1 MLEALNA
8 LNQLNALHSK
18 NATHH
23 FNATL
28 PILLKVLEK
37 QDKDLFLLQ
46 VGNRIIPTRS
56 EQELKINQP
65 YFATMQRNQLGDIVL
80 KNLVPAPKILD
91 ALDDDLPAIEM
102 KKIKEILSAKD
113 NTPLKEY
120 KEFLSEKLIHAKN
133 SQEFLNTANMLL
145 SLQSQVLSFVVENER
160 KKAFLQVK
168 AKKQSVDFYAL
179 YPNLGEIGGVIY
191 LKEKEKQLFL
201 KTTLQRT
208 KEVLKEAQNTLLG
221 FSSVEIVCEKTP
233 MLFAFEERLL
243 DTIG

>member
-18 NATHH
+18 NAAHH

-46 VGNRIIPTRS
+46 VGNKIIPTRS

-91 ALDDDLPAIEM
+91 TLNDLPAIEM
-102 KKIKEILSAKD
+102 KQIKEILSAKD

-120 KEFLSEKLIHAKN
+120 KEFLSEKLVHAKN

-145 SLQSQVLSFVVENER
+145 SLQSQVLSFVIENER
-160 KKAFLQVK
+160 KKAFLQMK

-221 FSSVEIVCEKTP
+221 FSSVEIACEKTP

-243 DTIG
+243 DTLG

>member
-23 FNATL
+23 FNAAL

-46 VGNRIIPTRS
+46 VGNKIIPTRS

-65 YFATMQRNQLGDIVL
+65 YFAIMQRDRLGDIVL

-91 ALDDDLPAIEM
+91 ALDDLPTIEM
-102 KKIKEILSAKD
+102 HKLKEILSAKD

-120 KEFLSEKLIHAKN
+120 KEFLSEKLVHAKN

-145 SLQSQVLSFVVENER
+145 SLQSQVLSFVIENER
-160 KKAFLQVK
+160 KKAFLQMK

-221 FSSVEIVCEKTP
+221 FSFVEIVCEKTP

-243 DTIG
+243 DTLG

>member
-18 NATHH
+18 NAAHH

-37 QDKDLFLLQ
+37 QDKNLFLLQ
-46 VGNRIIPTRS
+46 VGNKIIPTRS

-65 YFATMQRNQLGDIVL
+65 YFAIMQRNQLGDIVL

-91 ALDDDLPAIEM
+91 ALDDLPAIEM
-102 KKIKEILSAKD
+102 NKIKEILSAKD
-113 NTPLKEY
+113 NTTLKEY
-120 KEFLSEKLIHAKN
+120 KELLSEKLIHAKN
-133 SQEFLNTANMLL
+133 PQEFLNTANMLL
-145 SLQSQVLSFVVENER
+145 SLQSQVLSFVIENER
-160 KKAFLQVK
+160 KKAFLQIK

-208 KEVLKEAQNTLLG
+208 KEILKEAQNTLLG
-221 FSSVEIVCEKTP
+221 FSSVEIVCEKIP

-243 DTIG
+243 DTLG

>member
-37 QDKDLFLLQ
+37 QDKNLFLLQ
-46 VGNRIIPTRS
+46 VGNKIIPTRS

-91 ALDDDLPAIEM
+91 ALDDLSALEM
-102 KKIKEILSAKD
+102 KQIKEILSAKD

-120 KEFLSEKLIHAKN
+120 KEFLSEKLIHAKS

-145 SLQSQVLSFVVENER
+145 SLQSQVLSFVIENER
-160 KKAFLQVK
+160 KKAFLQMK

-221 FSSVEIVCEKTP
+221 FSFVEIVCEKTP
-233 MLFAFEERLL
+233 MLFAFEDRLL
-243 DTIG
+243 DTLG

>member
-18 NATHH
+18 NAVHH

-46 VGNRIIPTRS
+46 VGNKIILTKS

-91 ALDDDLPAIEM
+91 ALDDLPAIEM

-120 KEFLSEKLIHAKN
+120 KEFLSEKLIHAKS

-145 SLQSQVLSFVVENER
+145 SLQSQVLSFVIENER
-160 KKAFLQVK
+160 KKAFLQMK

-221 FSSVEIVCEKTP
+221 FSFVEIACEKTP
-233 MLFAFEERLL
+233 MLFAFEECLL
-243 DTIG
+243 DTLG

>member
-18 NATHH
+18 NAAHH

-221 FSSVEIVCEKTP
+221 FSFVEIVCEKTP

>member
-18 NATHH
+18 NAAHH

-46 VGNRIIPTRS
+46 VGNKIIPTRS

-65 YFATMQRNQLGDIVL
+65 YFAIMQRNQLGDIVL

-91 ALDDDLPAIEM
+91 ALDDLPAIKM
-102 KKIKEILSAKD
+102 NKIKEILSAKD

-120 KEFLSEKLIHAKN
+120 KEFLSEKLVHAKN

-208 KEVLKEAQNTLLG
+208 QEVLKEAQNTLLG
-221 FSSVEIVCEKTP
+221 FSFVEIVCEKTP

>member
-18 NATHH
+18 NAAHH

-46 VGNRIIPTRS
+46 VGNKIIPTKS

-65 YFATMQRNQLGDIVL
+65 YFAIMQRNQLGDIVL

-91 ALDDDLPAIEM
+91 ALDYLPAIEM

-120 KEFLSEKLIHAKN
+120 KEFLSEKLVHAKS

-160 KKAFLQVK
+160 KKAFLQMK

-221 FSSVEIVCEKTP
+221 FSFVEIVCEKTP

-243 DTIG
+243 DTLG

>member
-8 LNQLNALHSK
+8 INQLNTLHSK
-18 NATHH
+18 NAAHH

-46 VGNRIIPTRS
+46 VGNRIIPTKS

-91 ALDDDLPAIEM
+91 ALDDLSALEM

-113 NTPLKEY
+113 STPLKKY
-120 KEFLSEKLIHAKN
+120 KELLSEKLIHAKN
-133 SQEFLNTANMLL
+133 PQEFLNTANMLL
-145 SLQSQVLSFVVENER
+145 SLQSQVLSFVIENER
-160 KKAFLQVK
+160 KKAFLQIK

-208 KEVLKEAQNTLLG
+208 KEILKEAQNTLLG
-221 FSSVEIVCEKTP
+221 FSCVEIACEKTP

>member
-18 NATHH
+18 NAAHH
-23 FNATL
+23 FNAAL

-46 VGNRIIPTRS
+46 VGNRIIPTKS

-91 ALDDDLPAIEM
+91 ALDDLPTLEM
-102 KKIKEILSAKD
+102 KQIKEILSAKD

-120 KEFLSEKLIHAKN
+120 KEFLSEKLVHAKS

>member
-18 NATHH
+18 NAAHH

-46 VGNRIIPTRS
+46 VGNKIIPTKS

-91 ALDDDLPAIEM
+91 ALDDLPALEM
-102 KKIKEILSAKD
+102 KKLKEILSAKD

-120 KEFLSEKLIHAKN
+120 KEFLSEKLIHAKS

-160 KKAFLQVK
+160 KKAFLQMK

-208 KEVLKEAQNTLLG
+208 KEVLKEAQNTLSG
-221 FSSVEIVCEKTP
+221 FSFVEIVCEKTP

>member
-8 LNQLNALHSK
+8 INQFNALHSK
-18 NATHH
+18 NAAHH

-46 VGNRIIPTRS
+46 VGNRIIPTKS

-91 ALDDDLPAIEM
+91 ALDDLPTFEM

-120 KEFLSEKLIHAKN
+120 KELLSEKLIQAKN
-133 SQEFLNTANMLL
+133 PQEFLNTANMLL
-145 SLQSQVLSFVVENER
+145 SLQSQVLSFVIENER
-160 KKAFLQVK
+160 KKAFLQIK

-208 KEVLKEAQNTLLG
+208 KEILKEAQNTLLG
-221 FSSVEIVCEKTP
+221 FSCVEIVCEKTP

-243 DTIG
+243 DTLG

>member
-18 NATHH
+18 NAAHH

-46 VGNRIIPTRS
+46 VGNKIIPTKS

-65 YFATMQRNQLGDIVL
+65 YFATMQRDRFGDIVL

-91 ALDDDLPAIEM
+91 ALDDLPALEM
-102 KKIKEILSAKD
+102 KKLKEILSAKD

-160 KKAFLQVK
+160 KKAFLQMK

-221 FSSVEIVCEKTP
+221 FSFVEIVCEKTP

-243 DTIG
+243 DTLG

>member
-18 NATHH
+18 NAAHH

-46 VGNRIIPTRS
+46 VGNRIIPTKS

-65 YFATMQRNQLGDIVL
+65 YFATMQRDRLGDIVL

-91 ALDDDLPAIEM
+91 ALDDLPALEM
-102 KKIKEILSAKD
+102 KQIKEILSAKD

-120 KEFLSEKLIHAKN
+120 KEFLSEKLVHAKN

-145 SLQSQVLSFVVENER
+145 SLQSQVLSFVIENER
-160 KKAFLQVK
+160 KKAFLQMK

-221 FSSVEIVCEKTP
+221 FSSVEIACEKTP

>member
-18 NATHH
+18 NAAHH

-46 VGNRIIPTRS
+46 VGNRIIPTKS

-91 ALDDDLPAIEM
+91 ALDDLPTIEM
-102 KKIKEILSAKD
+102 KKLKEILSAKD

-120 KEFLSEKLIHAKN
+120 KEFLSEKLIHAKS

-145 SLQSQVLSFVVENER
+145 SLQSQVLSFVIENER
-160 KKAFLQVK
+160 KKAFLQMK
-168 AKKQSVDFYAL
+168 AKKQSIDFYAL

-221 FSSVEIVCEKTP
+221 FSFVEIVCEKTP

-243 DTIG
+243 DTLG

>member
-18 NATHH
+18 NAAHH

-46 VGNRIIPTRS
+46 VGNKIIPTKS

-91 ALDDDLPAIEM
+91 ALDDLPAIEM
-102 KKIKEILSAKD
+102 HKLKEILSAKD

-120 KEFLSEKLIHAKN
+120 KEFLSEKLIHAKS

-160 KKAFLQVK
+160 KKAFLQMK

-221 FSSVEIVCEKTP
+221 FSFVEIVCEKTP

-243 DTIG
+243 DTLG

>member
-18 NATHH
+18 NAAHH

-37 QDKDLFLLQ
+37 QDKNLFLLQ
-46 VGNRIIPTRS
+46 VGNKIIPTKS

-91 ALDDDLPAIEM
+91 ALDDLPALEM

-113 NTPLKEY
+113 STPLKEY
-120 KEFLSEKLIHAKN
+120 KEFLSEKLVHAKN

-160 KKAFLQVK
+160 KKAFLQMK

-221 FSSVEIVCEKTP
+221 FSFVEIVCEKTP

-243 DTIG
+243 DTLG

>member
-18 NATHH
+18 NAAHH

-46 VGNRIIPTRS
+46 VGNKIIPTKS

-91 ALDDDLPAIEM
+91 ALDDLPAIEM

-120 KEFLSEKLIHAKN
+120 KEFLSEKLVHAKS

-160 KKAFLQVK
+160 KKAFLQMK

-208 KEVLKEAQNTLLG
+208 KEILKEAQNTLLG
-221 FSSVEIVCEKTP
+221 FSFVEIVCEKTP

-243 DTIG
+243 DTLG

>member
-18 NATHH
+18 NAAHH

-46 VGNRIIPTRS
+46 VGNKIIPTKS
-56 EQELKINQP
+56 EQDLKINQP
-65 YFATMQRNQLGDIVL
+65 YFATMQKNQLGDIVL

-91 ALDDDLPAIEM
+91 ALDDLPALEM
-102 KKIKEILSAKD
+102 KKLKEILSAKD

-120 KEFLSEKLIHAKN
+120 KEFLSEKLIHAKS

-145 SLQSQVLSFVVENER
+145 SLQSQVLSFVIENER
-160 KKAFLQVK
+160 KKAFLQMK

-221 FSSVEIVCEKTP
+221 FSFVEIVCEKTP

-243 DTIG
+243 DTLG

>member
-18 NATHH
+18 NAAHH
-23 FNATL
+23 FNAAL

-46 VGNRIIPTRS
+46 VGNKIIPTRS

-91 ALDDDLPAIEM
+91 GLDDLPTLEM
-102 KKIKEILSAKD
+102 KQIKEILSAKD

-120 KEFLSEKLIHAKN
+120 KEFLSEKLVHAKS

-145 SLQSQVLSFVVENER
+145 SLQSQVLSFVIENER

>member
-46 VGNRIIPTRS
+46 VGNRIITTKS
-56 EQELKINQP
+56 EQDLKINQP

-91 ALDDDLPAIEM
+91 ALNDLPALEM
-102 KKIKEILSAKD
+102 KQIKEILSAKD

-120 KEFLSEKLIHAKN
+120 KEFLSEKLIHAKS

-145 SLQSQVLSFVVENER
+145 SLQSQVLSFVIENER
-160 KKAFLQVK
+160 KKAFLQIK

-221 FSSVEIVCEKTP
+221 FSFVEIVCEKTP

-243 DTIG
+243 DTLG

>member
-8 LNQLNALHSK
+8 INQLNALHSK
-18 NATHH
+18 NAAHH

-37 QDKDLFLLQ
+37 QDKNLFLLQ
-46 VGNRIIPTRS
+46 VGNKIIPTKS

-91 ALDDDLPAIEM
+91 ALDDLPVLEM
-102 KKIKEILSAKD
+102 KQIKEILSAKD

-120 KEFLSEKLIHAKN
+120 KELLSEKLVHAKN
-133 SQEFLNTANMLL
+133 PQEFLNTANMLL
-145 SLQSQVLSFVVENER
+145 SLQSQVLSFVIENER

-243 DTIG
+243 DTLG

>member
-18 NATHH
+18 NAAHH

-46 VGNRIIPTRS
+46 VGNKIIPTKS

-65 YFATMQRNQLGDIVL
+65 YFAVMQRNQLGDIVL

-91 ALDDDLPAIEM
+91 ALDDLPAIEM
-102 KKIKEILSAKD
+102 KKLKEILSAKD

-120 KEFLSEKLIHAKN
+120 KEFLSEKLVHAKS

-160 KKAFLQVK
+160 KKAFLQMK

-208 KEVLKEAQNTLLG
+208 QEVLKEAQNTLLG
-221 FSSVEIVCEKTP
+221 FSFVEIVCEKTP

-243 DTIG
+243 DTLG

>member
-18 NATHH
+18 NAAHH
-23 FNATL
+23 FNAAL

-46 VGNRIIPTRS
+46 VGNKIIPTKS

-91 ALDDDLPAIEM
+91 ALNDLPAIEM
-102 KKIKEILSAKD
+102 NKIKEILSAKD

-120 KEFLSEKLIHAKN
+120 KEFLSEKLVHAKN

-160 KKAFLQVK
+160 KKAFLQMK

-221 FSSVEIVCEKTP
+221 FSFVEIVCEKTP

-243 DTIG
+243 DTLG

>member
-1 MLEALNA
+1 MLEVLNA
-8 LNQLNALHSK
+8 INQLNAIHSK
-18 NATHH
+18 NASHH

-46 VGNRIIPTRS
+46 VGNRIIPTKS

-91 ALDDDLPAIEM
+91 ALDDLSALEM
-102 KKIKEILSAKD
+102 KQIKEILSAKD

-120 KEFLSEKLIHAKN
+120 KELLSEKLIHTKN

-201 KTTLQRT
+201 KTSLQRT
-208 KEVLKEAQNTLLG
+208 KEILKEAQNTLLG
-221 FSSVEIVCEKTP
+221 FSSVEITCEKTP

>member
-1 MLEALNA
+1 MLESLNA

-18 NATHH
+18 NAAHH
-23 FNATL
+23 FNAAL

-46 VGNRIIPTRS
+46 VGNKIIPTKS

-65 YFATMQRNQLGDIVL
+65 YFAIMQRNQLGDIVL

-91 ALDDDLPAIEM
+91 ALNDLPALEM
-102 KKIKEILSAKD
+102 KQIKEILSAKD

-145 SLQSQVLSFVVENER
+145 SLQSQVLSFVIENER
-160 KKAFLQVK
+160 KKAFLQIK

-221 FSSVEIVCEKTP
+221 FSFVEIVCEKTP

>member
-18 NATHH
+18 NAAHH

-46 VGNRIIPTRS
+46 VGNRIIPTKS

-65 YFATMQRNQLGDIVL
+65 YFAIMQRNQLGDIVL

-91 ALDDDLPAIEM
+91 ALNDLPTLEM
-102 KKIKEILSAKD
+102 NKIKEILSAKD

-120 KEFLSEKLIHAKN
+120 KEFLSEKLIHAKS

-160 KKAFLQVK
+160 KKAFLQMR

-221 FSSVEIVCEKTP
+221 FSFVEIVCEKTP

-243 DTIG
+243 DTLG

>member
-8 LNQLNALHSK
+8 INQLNALHSK
-18 NATHH
+18 NASHH

-46 VGNRIIPTRS
+46 VGNRIIPTKS

-91 ALDDDLPAIEM
+91 ALDDLSALEM

-120 KEFLSEKLIHAKN
+120 KELLSEKLIQAKN
-133 SQEFLNTANMLL
+133 PQEFLNTANMLL
-145 SLQSQVLSFVVENER
+145 SLQSQVLSFVIENER

-208 KEVLKEAQNTLLG
+208 KEILKEAQNTLLG
-221 FSSVEIVCEKTP
+221 FSCVEVVCEKTP

-243 DTIG
+243 DTLG

>member
-18 NATHH
+18 NAAHH

-46 VGNRIIPTRS
+46 VGNKIIPTKS

-65 YFATMQRNQLGDIVL
+65 YFAIMQRNQLGDIVL

-91 ALDDDLPAIEM
+91 ALNDLPAIEM
-102 KKIKEILSAKD
+102 KQIKEILSAKD

-120 KEFLSEKLIHAKN
+120 KEFLSEKLVHAKN

-168 AKKQSVDFYAL
+168 AKRQSVDFYAL

-201 KTTLQRT
+201 KTTLKRT
-208 KEVLKEAQNTLLG
+208 QEVLKEAQNTLLG

>member
-18 NATHH
+18 NAAHH

-46 VGNRIIPTRS
+46 VGNKIIPTKS

-91 ALDDDLPAIEM
+91 ALDDLPALEM
-102 KKIKEILSAKD
+102 KKLKEILSAKD

-160 KKAFLQVK
+160 KKAFLQMK

-221 FSSVEIVCEKTP
+221 FSFVEIACEKTP

-243 DTIG
+243 DTLG

>member
-18 NATHH
+18 NAAHH

-46 VGNRIIPTRS
+46 VGNRIIPTKS
-56 EQELKINQP
+56 EQDLKINQP
-65 YFATMQRNQLGDIVL
+65 YFAIMQRNQLGDIVL

-91 ALDDDLPAIEM
+91 ALNDLPALKM

-160 KKAFLQVK
+160 KKAFLQMK

-208 KEVLKEAQNTLLG
+208 KEILKEAQNTLLG
-221 FSSVEIVCEKTP
+221 FSFVEIVCEKTP

>member
-18 NATHH
+18 NAAHH

-46 VGNRIIPTRS
+46 VGNRIIPTKS
-56 EQELKINQP
+56 EQDLKINQP
-65 YFATMQRNQLGDIVL
+65 YFAIMQRNQLGDIVL

-91 ALDDDLPAIEM
+91 ALNDLPAIEM
-102 KKIKEILSAKD
+102 KQIKEILSAKD

-120 KEFLSEKLIHAKN
+120 KEFLSEKLVHAKN

-160 KKAFLQVK
+160 KKAFLQMK

-221 FSSVEIVCEKTP
+221 FSSVEIACEKTP

-243 DTIG
+243 DTLG

>member
-8 LNQLNALHSK
+8 LNQLNAIHSK
-18 NATHH
+18 NAAHH

-46 VGNRIIPTRS
+46 VGNKIIPTKS

-91 ALDDDLPAIEM
+91 GLDDLPAIEM

-120 KEFLSEKLIHAKN
+120 KEFLSEKLVHAKS

-145 SLQSQVLSFVVENER
+145 SLQSQVLSFVIENER
-160 KKAFLQVK
+160 KKAFLQMK

-221 FSSVEIVCEKTP
+221 FSFVEIVCEKTP

>member
-37 QDKDLFLLQ
+37 QDKNLFLLQ
-46 VGNRIIPTRS
+46 VGNRIIPTKS

-91 ALDDDLPAIEM
+91 ALDDLPALEM

-120 KEFLSEKLIHAKN
+120 KEFLSEKLIHAKS

-160 KKAFLQVK
+160 KKAFLQMK

-221 FSSVEIVCEKTP
+221 FSFVEIACEKTP
-233 MLFAFEERLL
+233 MLFTFEERLL
-243 DTIG
+243 DTLG

>member
-18 NATHH
+18 NAAHH

-46 VGNRIIPTRS
+46 VGNRIIPTKS

-91 ALDDDLPAIEM
+91 ALDDLPAIEM
-102 KKIKEILSAKD
+102 KQIKEILSAKD

-120 KEFLSEKLIHAKN
+120 KEFLSEKLVHAKN

-160 KKAFLQVK
+160 KKAFLQMK

-201 KTTLQRT
+201 KTSLQRT

>member
-23 FNATL
+23 FNAAL

-46 VGNRIIPTRS
+46 VGNRIIPTKS

-65 YFATMQRNQLGDIVL
+65 YFATMQRDRLGDIVL

-91 ALDDDLPAIEM
+91 ALDDLPVLEM
-102 KKIKEILSAKD
+102 KKIKEILNAKD

-120 KEFLSEKLIHAKN
+120 KELLSEKLIHAKN

-145 SLQSQVLSFVVENER
+145 SLQSQVLSFVIENER
-160 KKAFLQVK
+160 KK
-168 AKKQSVDFYAL
+168 S
-179 YPNLGEIGGVIY
+179 
-191 LKEKEKQLFL
+191 LFTSESQ
-201 KTTLQRT
+201 KTKR
-208 KEVLKEAQNTLLG
+208 
-221 FSSVEIVCEKTP
+221 
-233 MLFAFEERLL
+233 
-243 DTIG
+243 

>member
-18 NATHH
+18 NAVHH

-46 VGNRIIPTRS
+46 VGNRIIPTKS
-56 EQELKINQP
+56 EQDLKINQP

-91 ALDDDLPAIEM
+91 ALDDLPTLEM
-102 KKIKEILSAKD
+102 KQIKEILSAKD
-113 NTPLKEY
+113 NTTLKEY
-120 KEFLSEKLIHAKN
+120 KELLSEKLVHAKS

-208 KEVLKEAQNTLLG
+208 KEVLKESQNTLLG
-221 FSSVEIVCEKTP
+221 FSSVEITCEKTP

>member
-18 NATHH
+18 NAAHH

-46 VGNRIIPTRS
+46 VGNKIIPTKS

-65 YFATMQRNQLGDIVL
+65 YFAIMQRDRLGDIVL

-91 ALDDDLPAIEM
+91 ALDDLPAIEM
-102 KKIKEILSAKD
+102 KQIKEILSAKD

-133 SQEFLNTANMLL
+133 SQEFLNMANMLL
-145 SLQSQVLSFVVENER
+145 SLQSQVLSFVIENER
-160 KKAFLQVK
+160 KKAFLQMK

-221 FSSVEIVCEKTP
+221 FSCVEIVCEKAP

>member
-18 NATHH
+18 NAAHH
-23 FNATL
+23 FNAAL

-46 VGNRIIPTRS
+46 VGNKIIPTKS

-91 ALDDDLPAIEM
+91 ALDDLPAIEM
-102 KKIKEILSAKD
+102 KQIKEILSAKD

-120 KEFLSEKLIHAKN
+120 KEFLSEKLVHAKS

-160 KKAFLQVK
+160 KKAFLQMK

-179 YPNLGEIGGVIY
+179 YPNLGEISGVIY

-221 FSSVEIVCEKTP
+221 FSSVEIACEKTP

-243 DTIG
+243 DTLG

>member
-18 NATHH
+18 NAAHH
-23 FNATL
+23 FNAAL

-46 VGNRIIPTRS
+46 VGNRIIPTKS

-65 YFATMQRNQLGDIVL
+65 YFATMQRDRLGDIVL

-91 ALDDDLPAIEM
+91 ALDNLPTLEM
-102 KKIKEILSAKD
+102 KQIKEILSAKD

-120 KEFLSEKLIHAKN
+120 KELLSEKLVHAKS

-160 KKAFLQVK
+160 KKAFLQMK

-208 KEVLKEAQNTLLG
+208 KEILKEAQNTLLG